1 VVAVLAAAVTML
13 ACAVLLWPARNPQP
27 TKGATMGTSE
37 FPVALVAVKYVV
49 GQVINVKGD

>member
-1 VVAVLAAAVTML
+1 
-13 ACAVLLWPARNPQP
+13 
-27 TKGATMGTSE
+27 MGTSE